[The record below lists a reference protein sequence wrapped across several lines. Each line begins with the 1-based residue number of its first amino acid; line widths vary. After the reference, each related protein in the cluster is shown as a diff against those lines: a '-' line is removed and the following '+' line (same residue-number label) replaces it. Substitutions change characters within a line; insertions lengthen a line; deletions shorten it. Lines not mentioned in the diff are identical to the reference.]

1 MVVVWP
7 RVTSF
12 PTLFYITVLNMQE
25 LVDFFVLGILVC
37 KEFRPGML
45 IIISQGSL
53 IILTS
58 YSFGKK
64 GTLRVFYKIT
74 SVPR

>member
-1 MVVVWP
+1 
-7 RVTSF
+7 
-12 PTLFYITVLNMQE
+12 MQE